1 MKPRS
6 SSSRKASAPAA
17 GRPQIRKARRAA
29 ARAPG
34 VLGAGSRNTHRRS
47 PEIIDAAARVFA
59 EHGYHGATTQDIAD
73 RIGIRQASL
82 YYYLPS
88 KEVALEIV
96 CTRGVED
103 FFKAA
108 QAIAAGPGSAEEKL
122 TSLVRAHISPIL
134 DRGDFVKVFLTQR
147 QFLPH
152 KSRRRVGKWSR
163 AIERLF
169 ERVVREG
176 ARKGRFRADID
187 PRLATLAILGMANA
201 VAGWYGKEKA
211 SIERIGSEFTK
222 LILAGLAPA
231 AGGARSTNR
240 HRKIQSIDRIR

>member
-6 SSSRKASAPAA
+6 SSSRSASAPGANRRQVGKPHRFSA
-17 GRPQIRKARRAA
+17 RPPDILDAMSRK
-29 ARAPG
+29 
-34 VLGAGSRNTHRRS
+34 THRRS

-59 EHGYHGATTQDIAD
+59 EQGYHGATTQDIAD
-73 RIGIRQASL
+73 LIGIRQASL

-108 QAIAAGPGSAEEKL
+108 QAIAAGPGAAEEKL

-147 QFLPH
+147 QFLPRN
-152 KSRRRVGKWSR
+152 SRQRVGKWSR
-163 AIERLF
+163 AIEHLF
-169 ERVVREG
+169 ERVIRDGV
-176 ARKGRFRADID
+176 RKGRFRADID
-187 PRLATLAILGMANA
+187 PRLTTLAILGMANA

-222 LILAGLAPA
+222 LILAGLAPI
-231 AGGARSTNR
+231 AGGARER
-240 HRKIQSIDRIR
+240 R